1 MEEHDLSP
9 YISIQDLSY
18 TLPDGRV
25 LFKDITETFG
35 GEFSALAGRNGSGKT
50 ILAKMMA
57 GLISPGSGRVIRSG
71 TVCYLDQL
79 VDPSEYSTVA
89 DLAGKEKILNSLHRI
104 TAGYPEEGDLEIA
117 DGNWDMEE
125 RLLRELDISG
135 LGYLLPDLPATRLSG
150 GECTRISLIGAF
162 LSGADFLILDE
173 PTNHL
178 DQPNRKALIEYL
190 GTWKGGL
197 LVISHDRAVLEVVER
212 IFELSSGGLDSY
224 GGNLDVFL
232 EARRLQRSAA
242 LDNLERVK
250 TERKRAKAERSM
262 LLERQQRRSSA
273 GRRSAPD
280 SGIPRIAMNAI
291 RSMAKKTEGKTRS
304 AAAEKVEVLA
314 AEEKKAFLE
323 ARIED
328 TVVLIPPRCAV
339 HAGKIVLRLDE
350 VVLPFGSHGEPIS
363 LTAAGPERIAVTG
376 PNGSGKSTLLRVL
389 MGETRPLSGS
399 CRIMVDY
406 AYLDQFTSVPL
417 DISPIEHL
425 CAADPG
431 MEQGEAGTR
440 LAQVGISREMLRV
453 KNRNLSGGERLKVA
467 LLAAIHRVPVPQL
480 LILDEPTNHL
490 DLDSVE
496 SVEKLLC
503 AYTGALV
510 VVSHDRRLL
519 ENIAIS
525 RELEM

>member
-1 MEEHDLSP
+1 MSP

-50 ILAKMMA
+50 ILAKIMA

-71 TVCYLDQL
+71 AVFYLDQL

-89 DLAGKEKILNSLHRI
+89 DLAGKEKVLNSIHRI
-104 TAGYPEEGDLEIA
+104 TAGCPEEGDLETA
-117 DGNWDMEE
+117 DGNWDTEE
-125 RLLRELDISG
+125 RLLRELEVSG

-150 GECTRISLIGAF
+150 GECTRVSLIGAF
-162 LSGADFLILDE
+162 LSGAEFLILDE

-232 EARRLQRSAA
+232 EARRLRRSAA
-242 LDNLERVK
+242 LDDLERVK
-250 TERKRAKAERSM
+250 TERKRARAERGM

-304 AAAEKVEVLA
+304 AAAEKVEILA

-328 TVVLIPPRCAV
+328 PVVLVPPRCAV

-363 LTAAGPERIAVTG
+363 LTVAGPERIAVTG

-389 MGETRPLSGS
+389 MGDMRPLSGS

-406 AYLDQFTSVPL
+406 AYLDQFTSIPL
-417 DISPIEHL
+417 EISPIEHL

-431 MEQGEAGTR
+431 MDQGEAGTR
-440 LAQVGISREMLRV
+440 LAQVGVSREKLRV
-453 KNRNLSGGERLKVA
+453 RNGNLSGGERLKVA
-467 LLAAIHRVPVPQL
+467 LLAAIHRVPVPRL

-519 ENIAIS
+519 ENIGIS
-525 RELEM
+525 RELEL